1 MAELRSCTLAGRDA
15 CSAQLTLFLPLHLSH
30 RTGERRRR
38 GKGDR
43 RATEITKAIRNCLEQ
58 TILVELMPRSQI
70 DVYVQVMQ
78 VGSLR
83 GVE

>member
-1 MAELRSCTLAGRDA
+1 MHSGTTHAA
-15 CSAQLTLFLPLHLSH
+15 CVLSPAQLSCPPCTCA
-30 RTGERRRR
+30 GERRRR

-70 DVYVQVMQ
+70 DVYVQVLQ